1 MIENNNNNHKKR
13 KLRLDIAG
21 FLRLTLSLPRIIR
34 LPSLTLPLMAL
45 LSIMLLL
52 VALPTDIY
60 AKYILLAVEDSNMKV
75 AGFEHKVSIC
85 PEGELPETWAPGS
98 QAIYSILVSNQSTNG
113 ISQTSQTYS
122 IEVVTAGT
130 LPLCCTLL
138 EESEWEESWK
148 EIASFQE
155 SPQEKTHIFQTD
167 KMLLPEGCP
176 TEHEYRL
183 MVSWEDACQWEPMDT
198 EDFIR
203 INVNMEQKD

>member
-1 MIENNNNNHKKR
+1 MKNNNNNHKKR
-13 KLRLDIAG
+13 KLRLDAAR
-21 FLRLTLSLPRIIR
+21 LLQLTLSLPRIIR
-34 LPSLTLPLMAL
+34 LPSLTPSLMVL
-45 LSIMLLL
+45 LLFMLLL
-52 VALPTDIY
+52 MALPTDIY

-113 ISQTSQTYS
+113 ISQTYS

-130 LPLCCTLL
+130 LPLRCTLL
-138 EESEWEESWK
+138 EESEWEGSWK

-155 SPQEKTHIFQTD
+155 SPQEKTHVFQTD
-167 KMLLPEGCP
+167 KMLLPEGCA

-183 MVSWEDACQWEPMDT
+183 MVSWENACQWEPMDT

>member
-1 MIENNNNNHKKR
+1 MKNNNNNNNHKKR

-21 FLRLTLSLPRIIR
+21 FLRLTLSLPHMIR

-60 AKYILLAVEDSNMKV
+60 AKYILLAVEDSHMKV

-85 PEGELPETWAPGS
+85 PEGELPEMWAPGS

-113 ISQTSQTYS
+113 ISQTYS

-130 LPLCCTLL
+130 LPLRCTLL
-138 EESEWEESWK
+138 EESEWEGSWK

-167 KMLLPEGCP
+167 EMLLPEGCP
-176 TEHEYRL
+176 TEHKYRL
-183 MVSWEDACQWEPMDT
+183 MVSWEDDCQWEPVDT

>member
-1 MIENNNNNHKKR
+1 MKNNNNNHKKR
-13 KLRLDIAG
+13 KLRLDAAR
-21 FLRLTLSLPRIIR
+21 FSRLTLSRIIR
-34 LPSLTLPLMAL
+34 LPSLMLPLMAL

-60 AKYILLAVEDSNMKV
+60 AKYILLAVEDSHMKV

-85 PEGELPETWAPGS
+85 PEGELPEMWAPGS

-113 ISQTSQTYS
+113 ISQTYS

-130 LPLCCTLL
+130 LPLRCTLF
-138 EESEWEESWK
+138 EQSEWEGSWK

-155 SPQEKTHIFQTD
+155 SPQEKTRVFQTD
-167 KMLLPEGCP
+167 DMLLPEGCS

-183 MVSWEDACQWEPMDT
+183 MVSWEDACQWKPMDT

>member
-1 MIENNNNNHKKR
+1 MKNNNNNHKKR

-21 FLRLTLSLPRIIR
+21 FLRLTLSLPRMIR

-60 AKYILLAVEDSNMKV
+60 AKYILLAVEDSHMKV

-85 PEGELPETWAPGS
+85 PEGELPEMWAPGS
-98 QAIYSILVSNQSTNG
+98 QAIYSIMVSNQSTNG
-113 ISQTSQTYS
+113 ISQTYS

-130 LPLCCTLL
+130 LPLRCTLL
-138 EESEWEESWK
+138 EESEWEGSWK

-167 KMLLPEGCP
+167 EMLLPEGCP
-176 TEHEYRL
+176 TEHKYRL
-183 MVSWEDACQWEPMDT
+183 MVSWEDDCQWEPVDT

>member
-1 MIENNNNNHKKR
+1 MKNNNNNHKKR

-21 FLRLTLSLPRIIR
+21 FLRLTLSLPRMIR

-52 VALPTDIY
+52 VALPTDTY
-60 AKYILLAVEDSNMKV
+60 AKYILLAVEDSHMKV

-85 PEGELPETWAPGS
+85 PEGELPEIWAPGS

-113 ISQTSQTYS
+113 ISQTYS

-130 LPLCCTLL
+130 LPLRCTLF
-138 EESEWEESWK
+138 EQSEWEGSWK

-155 SPQEKTHIFQTD
+155 SPQEKTRVFQTD
-167 KMLLPEGCP
+167 DMLLPEGCS

-183 MVSWEDACQWEPMDT
+183 MVSWEDACQWKPMDT

>member
-1 MIENNNNNHKKR
+1 MIKNNNNNHKKR

-52 VALPTDIY
+52 VALPTDTY

-122 IEVVTAGT
+122 IEVVTAGA
-130 LPLCCTLL
+130 LPLRCTLL
-138 EESEWEESWK
+138 EESEWEGSWK

-167 KMLLPEGCP
+167 KMLLAVGCP
-176 TEHEYRL
+176 
-183 MVSWEDACQWEPMDT
+183 
-198 EDFIR
+198 
-203 INVNMEQKD
+203 

>member
-1 MIENNNNNHKKR
+1 MMKNNNNNHKKR

-21 FLRLTLSLPRIIR
+21 FLRLTLSLPRMIR

-60 AKYILLAVEDSNMKV
+60 AKYILLAVEDSHMKV

-85 PEGELPETWAPGS
+85 PEGELPEMWAPGS

-113 ISQTSQTYS
+113 ISQTYS

-130 LPLCCTLL
+130 LPLRCTLL
-138 EESEWEESWK
+138 EESEWEGSWK

-167 KMLLPEGCP
+167 EMLLPEGCP
-176 TEHEYRL
+176 TEHKYRL
-183 MVSWEDACQWEPMDT
+183 MVSWEDDCQWEPVDT

>member
-1 MIENNNNNHKKR
+1 MIENNNNNRKKR
-13 KLRLDIAG
+13 KLRLDAAR
-21 FLRLTLSLPRIIR
+21 FLQLPLPRIMR
-34 LPSLTLPLMAL
+34 LPSLTPSLMVL
-45 LSIMLLL
+45 LSFMLLL
-52 VALPTDIY
+52 VALPADIY
-60 AKYILLAVEDSNMKV
+60 AKYILLAVEDSHMKV

-113 ISQTSQTYS
+113 ISQTYS

-130 LPLCCTLL
+130 LPLRCTLF
-138 EESEWEESWK
+138 EQSEWEGSWK

-155 SPQEKTHIFQTD
+155 SPQEKTRVFQTD
-167 KMLLPEGCP
+167 DMLLPEGCS

-183 MVSWEDACQWEPMDT
+183 MVSWEDACQWKPMDT

>member
-1 MIENNNNNHKKR
+1 M
-13 KLRLDIAG
+13 
-21 FLRLTLSLPRIIR
+21 
-34 LPSLTLPLMAL
+34 LPLMVL
-45 LSIMLLL
+45 LSFMLLL
-52 VALPTDIY
+52 VALPTDTY
-60 AKYILLAVEDSNMKV
+60 AKYILLAVEDSHMKV

-85 PEGELPETWAPGS
+85 PEGELPETWASGS

-113 ISQTSQTYS
+113 ISQTRQTYS
-122 IEVVTAGT
+122 IEVVTAGV
-130 LPLCCTLL
+130 LPLRCTLL
-138 EESEWEESWK
+138 EESEWEGSWK

-167 KMLLPEGCP
+167 KMVLPEDCP

-183 MVSWEDACQWEPMDT
+183 MVSWEDACQWKPMDT

>member
-1 MIENNNNNHKKR
+1 MKNNNNNHKKR

-21 FLRLTLSLPRIIR
+21 FLRLTLSLSRIIR
-34 LPSLTLPLMAL
+34 LSSLTPPLMAL
-45 LSIMLLL
+45 LSFMLLL

-85 PEGELPETWAPGS
+85 PEGELPEMWAPGS

-113 ISQTSQTYS
+113 ISQTYS

-130 LPLCCTLL
+130 LPLRCTLL
-138 EESEWEESWK
+138 EESEWEGSWK

-167 KMLLPEGCP
+167 DMLLSEGCS

-183 MVSWEDACQWEPMDT
+183 MVLWEDACQWEPMDT

>member
-1 MIENNNNNHKKR
+1 MKNNNNNHKKR

-21 FLRLTLSLPRIIR
+21 FLRLTLSLPRMIR

-60 AKYILLAVEDSNMKV
+60 AKYILLAVEDSHMKV

-85 PEGELPETWAPGS
+85 PEGELPEMWAPGS

-113 ISQTSQTYS
+113 ISQTYS

-130 LPLCCTLL
+130 LPLRCTLL
-138 EESEWEESWK
+138 EESEWEGSWK
-148 EIASFQE
+148 EIATFQE

-167 KMLLPEGCP
+167 EMLLPEGCP
-176 TEHEYRL
+176 TEHKYRL
-183 MVSWEDACQWEPMDT
+183 MVSWEDDCQWEPMDT

-203 INVNMEQKD
+203 INVNMEQND